1 MKKAI
6 SFILVLAAIT
16 SILSACNPSDT
27 SSVSSSIANGTSNI
41 NSSNISESFAETSSD
56 LEASDELSDETSSE
70 TSSETSP
77 EESTDSM
84 VSLVNGYL
92 DVILDGVERL
102 DFGSYKNEA
111 GLAVDYPEETAAL
124 VALGEEAFLILDDIT
139 ATTDVLTRRA
149 FAEYIKYIIK
159 PELYDLDYP
168 SPDGKYSIKGSV
180 YTFLYTGW
188 SAKIFNNI
196 RLVDNTTNSVL
207 AVSDIYD
214 NEIGVNWSENNK
226 YVAITHG
233 YVSRY
238 YSTTD
243 VFDIQNSKFIK
254 LPSYKDIGKILN
266 IELMY
271 YNHKSVR
278 FNFSEW
284 LPDDKVKILISIYF
298 SSFSEEPFV
307 DYLTY
312 DLKALKIVDE
322 KAE

>member
-56 LEASDELSDETSSE
+56 LEVSDELSDETSSE

-84 VSLVNGYL
+84 ASLINGYL
-92 DVILDGVERL
+92 DTILDGVDRL

-124 VALGEEAFLILDDIT
+124 VALGEEAFPVLDDIIR
-139 ATTDVLTRRA
+139 TTDVLTRLA
-149 FAEYIKYIIK
+149 FAKYIKYTIK
-159 PELYDLDYP
+159 PELYDLDYQ
-168 SPDGKYSIKGSV
+168 SPDGKYSIKGSA
-180 YTFLYTGW
+180 YSFLYTG
-188 SAKIFNNI
+188 SYAEIFNDI

-214 NEIGVNWSENNK
+214 NEIGVNWSEDNK
-226 YVAITHG
+226 YVAVTHG

-238 YSTTD
+238 YFTTD

-254 LPSYKDIGKILN
+254 LPSYKDMDEILN
-266 IELMY
+266 IELKY
-271 YNHKSVR
+271 YNHKSVS

-284 LPDDKVKILISIYF
+284 LPDDKVKIEISIFF

-307 DYLTY
+307 GYFIY
-312 DLKALKIVDE
+312 DLKAHKIVDE
-322 KAE
+322 KTE